1 MGTVKVTD
9 AMAEE
14 ALRSIDW
21 KAVDATTDDDI
32 ARQVAGNPDAAP
44 ILSDAELDRAEFGA
58 LIRHVRKGMELS
70 QRAFAERFSLP
81 VASLRDWEQ
90 GRREPDAATRAYLIV
105 IAREPDAVI
114 RALASAKAA

>member
-1 MGTVKVTD
+1 MATVKVTD

-14 ALRSIDW
+14 ALRSINW
-21 KAVDATTDDDI
+21 NAVDATTDEDI
-32 ARQVAGNPDAAP
+32 ARQVEGNPDAAP
-44 ILSDAELDRAEFGA
+44 ILSDKELDRAEFGA
-58 LIRHVRKGMELS
+58 LIRHVRKGMQLS

-105 IAREPDAVI
+105 IAREPEAVI
-114 RALASAKAA
+114 RALTAAKAA